1 MQKHPAQR
9 CLRWLLPEGVSKGWL
24 PKDYKKYALLG
35 WQGVAKNIEGN
46 GLVHGICRGTE
57 IGFDEQF
64 YLDRK
69 QLDNDPRGL
78 GAVITAA
85 IEVSKLDKPTKK

>member
-1 MQKHPAQR
+1 MA
-9 CLRWLLPEGVSKGWL
+9 E
-24 PKDYKKYALLG
+24 
-35 WQGVAKNIEGN
+35 NIEGN